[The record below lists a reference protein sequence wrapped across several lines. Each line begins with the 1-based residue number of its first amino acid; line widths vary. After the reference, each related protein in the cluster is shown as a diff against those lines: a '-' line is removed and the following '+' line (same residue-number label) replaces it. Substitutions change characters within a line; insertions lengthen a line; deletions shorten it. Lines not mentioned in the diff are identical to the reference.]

1 MPAAP
6 YRSPELWE
14 ITGGALRPGGL
25 ALTDRAVAFCG
36 FAPGARVLDVGCGLG
51 ATLRHLD
58 ECHGLRPLGLDRDE
72 LLLGQAR
79 GRGWRGGL
87 LQGDA
92 ARLPFAPAG
101 LDGVFMECV
110 LSIVDQPAGVLGECA
125 RVLAP
130 GGWLA
135 LSDVYYRRPAA
146 RPDLG
151 GLDAACCFKG
161 ARSRE
166 EVTTLVS
173 AAGLT
178 PLLWEDHSDLLK
190 QLAARMAW
198 EHGSRRWYWEL
209 MGQGGGDAACAVE
222 AARPGYFLLAARK
235 D

>member
-6 YRSPELWE
+6 YRSPDLWE

-36 FAPGARVLDVGCGLG
+36 FPPGARVLDIGCGLG
-51 ATLRHLD
+51 ATLRHLSQA
-58 ECHGLRPLGLDRDE
+58 HGLMPLGLDRDE

-79 GRGWRGGL
+79 ARGWRGGL
-87 LQGDA
+87 LKGDA
-92 ARLPFAPAG
+92 ARLPLAG
-101 LDGVFMECV
+101 ACLDGVFLECV
-110 LSIVDQPAGVLGECA
+110 LSIVDRPEGVLKECA

-130 GGWLA
+130 GGWLV
-135 LSDVYYRRPAA
+135 LSDIYYRRPVET
-146 RPDLG
+146 PDLS
-151 GLDAACCFKG
+151 GLNAACCFKG
-161 ARSRE
+161 ARGRD
-166 EVTTLVS
+166 EVTALVS

-178 PLLWEDHSDLLK
+178 PLLWEDHTDLLK

-209 MGQGGGDAACAVE
+209 MGQGGEEAACAVE
-222 AARPGYFLLAARK
+222 AAKPGYFLLAARK